1 VRSGGLGLGG
11 TKLDRGS
18 AGGGRLAADFGIG
31 STKNVVMQE
40 RFVEA
45 PTWDSALR
53 ACFER
58 FAWQPPGPL
67 GPSSDACALAHRPG
81 RKPGEASTNA
91 KSDDLRAK
99 LDVRSEPRYRR
110 SFRVSRFALEEMT
123 SAPAITDDEDH
134 PLIGQTLRGTYRILS
149 ALDQGGMGL
158 VFDAEHTR
166 LRRRVAVKVL
176 ARHLT
181 SDTQAL
187 ARFNRE
193 AEIISQLEHPNIVQ
207 ILDFDTTEQG
217 EPYIVMELLK
227 GESLSDRLEREGCLS
242 IEDSARIALQVAS
255 GLFAAHQA
263 SIVHRDLKPANIFLS
278 TMPGQGGGRVVK
290 LLDFG
295 ISKRVGV
302 GRSLTGEFDVLG
314 TPDYMAPEQALG
326 KTASV
331 DHRGDQYALAV
342 IAFEMLSGQTPF
354 SGSDLMDV
362 LQKVVSVSAPPIERF
377 APHVSPLVGAV
388 LKRGLEKDPA
398 ARYPTVLD
406 FALAFSAACESSQ
419 PTPVSEALGSAHT
432 VPASGPTSPAP
443 PMQPAAAAVVPV
455 ADRLQTGPQR
465 RTASNR
471 FANASTMVGS
481 ANLQDIPESLVRA
494 RQALG
499 LGDLNLAVAYAE
511 SAIRLAESFDNN
523 EARLLVDA
531 ESMLID
537 HIFETRIGSLEQR
550 LSVVAVPSNMDS
562 RVSPEQAFL
571 LSRLDGGVS
580 VEEVLDLSPLSRRDT
595 LRRLL
600 ALVRDGLVAIG
611 DGRPSDKL

>member
-1 VRSGGLGLGG
+1 
-11 TKLDRGS
+11 
-18 AGGGRLAADFGIG
+18 
-31 STKNVVMQE
+31 
-40 RFVEA
+40 
-45 PTWDSALR
+45 
-53 ACFER
+53 
-58 FAWQPPGPL
+58 
-67 GPSSDACALAHRPG
+67 
-81 RKPGEASTNA
+81 
-91 KSDDLRAK
+91 
-99 LDVRSEPRYRR
+99 
-110 SFRVSRFALEEMT
+110 MT
-123 SAPAITDDEDH
+123 SAPAISEEQGH
-134 PLIGQTLRGTYRILS
+134 PLIGETLRGTYRILS
-149 ALDQGGMGL
+149 VLDQGGMGL

-176 ARHLT
+176 ARHLI
-181 SDTQAL
+181 SDAQAL

-193 AEIISQLEHPNIVQ
+193 AEIISQLEHPHIVQ

-227 GESLSDRLEREGCLS
+227 GESLSDRLERDGCLS
-242 IEDSARIALQVAS
+242 IADSARIVHQTAS

-263 SIVHRDLKPANIFLS
+263 SIVHRDMKPANIFLT
-278 TMPGQGGGRVVK
+278 TMLGQGSLVK

-342 IAFEMLSGQTPF
+342 IAFEMLCGQTPF
-354 SGSDLMDV
+354 SGTDLMEV
-362 LQKVVSVSAPPIERF
+362 LQKVVSVAAPPIERF
-377 APHVSPLVGAV
+377 APHVSSAVGAV
-388 LKRGLEKDPA
+388 LHRGLEKDPA

-406 FALAFSAACESSQ
+406 FSLAFSTACENSL
-419 PTPVSEALGSAHT
+419 PAPASEALGSART
-432 VPASGPTSPAP
+432 MPASSPTDPAP
-443 PMQPAAAAVVPV
+443 PLSVTDALQGSQTAE
-455 ADRLQTGPQR
+455 RQQTGPQR
-465 RTASNR
+465 RSPSNR

-481 ANLQDIPESLVRA
+481 ANLQDIPESLERA

-511 SAIRLAESFDNN
+511 SAMRVAESFDTS
-523 EARLLVDA
+523 EARLLVEA

-550 LSVVAVPSNMDS
+550 LTVISVPSSMDS

-595 LRRLL
+595 LRLLL
-600 ALVRDGLVAIG
+600 ALMRDGLVAIG
-611 DGRPSDKL
+611 EARPSEKLKLE

>member
-1 VRSGGLGLGG
+1 
-11 TKLDRGS
+11 
-18 AGGGRLAADFGIG
+18 
-31 STKNVVMQE
+31 
-40 RFVEA
+40 
-45 PTWDSALR
+45 
-53 ACFER
+53 
-58 FAWQPPGPL
+58 
-67 GPSSDACALAHRPG
+67 
-81 RKPGEASTNA
+81 
-91 KSDDLRAK
+91 
-99 LDVRSEPRYRR
+99 
-110 SFRVSRFALEEMT
+110 MT
-123 SAPAITDDEDH
+123 SAPAITDDEGH

-149 ALDQGGMGL
+149 VLDQGGMGL
-158 VFDAEHTR
+158 VFEAEHTR

-176 ARHLT
+176 ARHLI

-193 AEIISQLEHPNIVQ
+193 AEIISQLEHPHIVQ

-227 GESLSDRLEREGCLS
+227 GESLSDRLERDGCLP
-242 IEDSARIALQVAS
+242 IVEAGRIVHQVAS

-263 SIVHRDLKPANIFLS
+263 SIVHRDLKPANIFLT
-278 TMPGQGGGRVVK
+278 TMPGQGQAVK

-354 SGSDLMDV
+354 SGSDLLDV
-362 LQKVVSVSAPPIERF
+362 LQKVVSVAAPSIERF
-377 APHVSPLVGAV
+377 APHVSPVVGAV

-398 ARYPTVLD
+398 ARYATVLD
-406 FALAFSAACESSQ
+406 FALAFSSACERSM
-419 PTPVSEALGSAHT
+419 PPPAPETLGRANT
-432 VPASGPTSPAP
+432 VPASGPASPGPRQPAP
-443 PMQPAAAAVVPV
+443 PVPPT
-455 ADRLQTGPQR
+455 DERLETGPR
-465 RTASNR
+465 RRSPSNR
-471 FANASTMVGS
+471 FVNASTIAGS
-481 ANLQDIPESLVRA
+481 ANLQDIPQALERA

-511 SAIRLAESFDNN
+511 SAMRLAESFDTS
-523 EARLLVDA
+523 EARLLVDG

-537 HIFETRIGSLEQR
+537 HIFETRIGSLQQR
-550 LSVVAVPSNMDS
+550 LNVVGVPSNLDS

-571 LSRLDGGVS
+571 LSRLDGGAS
-580 VEEVLDLSPLSRRDT
+580 VEEVLDLSPLSRSDT
-595 LRRLL
+595 LRQLL
-600 ALVRDGLVAIG
+600 SLMRDGLIAIG
-611 DGRPSDKL
+611 DGRTSDKLKLE

>member
-1 VRSGGLGLGG
+1 
-11 TKLDRGS
+11 
-18 AGGGRLAADFGIG
+18 
-31 STKNVVMQE
+31 
-40 RFVEA
+40 
-45 PTWDSALR
+45 
-53 ACFER
+53 
-58 FAWQPPGPL
+58 
-67 GPSSDACALAHRPG
+67 
-81 RKPGEASTNA
+81 
-91 KSDDLRAK
+91 
-99 LDVRSEPRYRR
+99 
-110 SFRVSRFALEEMT
+110 MT
-123 SAPAITDDEDH
+123 SAPAITDEEGH
-134 PLIGQTLRGTYRILS
+134 PLIGQTLRGTYRILT

-158 VFDAEHTR
+158 VFEAEHTR

-193 AEIISQLEHPNIVQ
+193 AEIISQLEHPHIVQ

-227 GESLSDRLEREGCLS
+227 GESLSDRLERDGCLP
-242 IEDSARIALQVAS
+242 IADAARIAHQVAS

-263 SIVHRDLKPANIFLS
+263 SIVHRDLKPANIFLT
-278 TMPGQGGGRVVK
+278 TMPSQGRVVK

-295 ISKRVGV
+295 ISKRMGV

-342 IAFEMLSGQTPF
+342 IAFEMLCGQTPF
-354 SGSDLMDV
+354 SGDDLMEV
-362 LQKVVSVSAPPIERF
+362 LQKVVSVAAPPIERF
-377 APHVSPLVGAV
+377 APHVSPLIGAV

-406 FALAFSAACESSQ
+406 FALAFSAACENAQ
-419 PTPVSEALGSAHT
+419 PIPASEALGSAHT
-432 VPASGPTSPAP
+432 VPASSPTSPAP
-443 PMQPAAAAVVPV
+443 PMQPSPPAILHPGE
-455 ADRLQTGPQR
+455 RLQTGPQR
-465 RTASNR
+465 RSESSR
-471 FANASTMVGS
+471 FANASTMMGS
-481 ANLQDIPESLVRA
+481 ANLQDVPASLERA

-511 SAIRLAESFDNN
+511 SAIRLAESFDTP
-523 EARLLVDA
+523 EARLMVDA
-531 ESMLID
+531 EAMLID
-537 HIFETRIGSLEQR
+537 HIFETRIGSLQQR
-550 LSVVAVPSNMDS
+550 LTVVNVPSNLNS

-571 LSRLDGGVS
+571 LSRLDGGAS

-595 LRRLL
+595 LRQLL
-600 ALVRDGLVAIG
+600 ALMRDGLVAVG
-611 DGRPSDKL
+611 EGRTSDKFKHE

>member
-1 VRSGGLGLGG
+1 MRSGGLGLGG

-53 ACFER
+53 ACFESIR
-58 FAWQPPGPL
+58 LRSARAARPKL
-67 GPSSDACALAHRPG
+67 GRLRIG
-81 RKPGEASTNA
+81 QVEARRSVANA

-158 VFDAEHTR
+158 VFEAEHTR

-193 AEIISQLEHPNIVQ
+193 AEIISQLEHPHIVQ

-377 APHVSPLVGAV
+377 APHVSPLVGTV

-419 PTPVSEALGSAHT
+419 PTPASGRAGQRAHRARLRSHESRSAHAT
-432 VPASGPTSPAP
+432 GCSGS
-443 PMQPAAAAVVPV
+443 
-455 ADRLQTGPQR
+455 G
-465 RTASNR
+465 
-471 FANASTMVGS
+471 
-481 ANLQDIPESLVRA
+481 VR
-494 RQALG
+494 G
-499 LGDLNLAVAYAE
+499 
-511 SAIRLAESFDNN
+511 
-523 EARLLVDA
+523 
-531 ESMLID
+531 
-537 HIFETRIGSLEQR
+537 
-550 LSVVAVPSNMDS
+550 
-562 RVSPEQAFL
+562 
-571 LSRLDGGVS
+571 
-580 VEEVLDLSPLSRRDT
+580 
-595 LRRLL
+595 
-600 ALVRDGLVAIG
+600 
-611 DGRPSDKL
+611 

>member
-1 VRSGGLGLGG
+1 
-11 TKLDRGS
+11 
-18 AGGGRLAADFGIG
+18 
-31 STKNVVMQE
+31 
-40 RFVEA
+40 
-45 PTWDSALR
+45 
-53 ACFER
+53 
-58 FAWQPPGPL
+58 
-67 GPSSDACALAHRPG
+67 
-81 RKPGEASTNA
+81 
-91 KSDDLRAK
+91 
-99 LDVRSEPRYRR
+99 
-110 SFRVSRFALEEMT
+110 MT
-123 SAPAITDDEDH
+123 SAPAITDEEGH

-149 ALDQGGMGL
+149 ILDQGGMGL

-176 ARHLT
+176 ARHLI

-193 AEIISQLEHPNIVQ
+193 AEIIGQLEHPHIVQ

-227 GESLSDRLEREGCLS
+227 GESLSDRLERDGCLP
-242 IEDSARIALQVAS
+242 IADSARVVHQVAS

-263 SIVHRDLKPANIFLS
+263 SIVHRDLKPANIFLT
-278 TMPGQGGGRVVK
+278 TMPGQGWVVK

-295 ISKRVGV
+295 ISKRIGV

-354 SGSDLMDV
+354 SGSDLMEV
-362 LQKVVSVSAPPIERF
+362 LQKVVSVAAPPIERF

-388 LKRGLEKDPA
+388 LNRGLEKDPA
-398 ARYPTVLD
+398 ARYSTVLD
-406 FALAFSAACESSQ
+406 FAREFSVACENSL
-419 PTPVSEALGSAHT
+419 PAPASEALGRSRT
-432 VPASGPTSPAP
+432 VPASSPTSPP
-443 PMQPAAAAVVPV
+443 PPLQFSPEALPPAE
-455 ADRLQTGPQR
+455 RQQTGPR
-465 RTASNR
+465 RRSPSNH
-471 FANASTMVGS
+471 FVNASTMVGG
-481 ANLQDIPESLVRA
+481 ANLQDIPESLERA

-511 SAIRLAESFDNN
+511 SAMRLAESFDNA

-537 HIFETRIGSLEQR
+537 HIFETRIGSLQQR
-550 LSVVAVPSNMDS
+550 LSVVSVPSNMDS

-571 LSRLDGGVS
+571 LSRLDGGAS

-595 LRRLL
+595 LRQLL
-600 ALVRDGLVAIG
+600 ALMRDGLVAID
-611 DGRPSDKL
+611 DGRPSDKA